1 MTKEDKKII
10 EMSGKFLTE
19 YLPDD
24 FQSWE
29 DEKLYDWIEENVW
42 QPYEGWSGKDL
53 FNQILSC
60 SKQTNDPRIAKRGSG
75 ISFYFF
81 LFFFVVGGPEGH
93 KHN

>member
-1 MTKEDKKII
+1 MKVRKTMTDEDKKII

-60 SKQTNDPRIAKRGSG
+60 SK
-75 ISFYFF
+75 
-81 LFFFVVGGPEGH
+81 
-93 KHN
+93 

>member
-29 DEKLYDWIEENVW
+29 YYKLYDWIEENVW

-60 SKQTNDPRIAKRGSG
+60 SDLSCSEQIETPQLGRPAVTPQLMRSETKRS
-75 ISFYFF
+75 
-81 LFFFVVGGPEGH
+81 EER
-93 KHN
+93 